1 LRAPASIR
9 NAGFKRRRAHADR
22 RIPYFTDGD
31 IKLGESVAIIFYLLD
46 KYGMWQR
53 QAPRHHVR

>member
-1 LRAPASIR
+1 MRAVSVR
-9 NAGFKRRRAHADR
+9 CTTFERGRSCADR